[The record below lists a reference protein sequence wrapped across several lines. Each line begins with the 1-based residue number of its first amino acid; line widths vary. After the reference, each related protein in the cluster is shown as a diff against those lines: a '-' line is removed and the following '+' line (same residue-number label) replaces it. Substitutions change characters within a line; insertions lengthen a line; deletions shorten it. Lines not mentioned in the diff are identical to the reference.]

1 MATCIYDRIAGLT
14 VVPLSSVGL
23 EQVMMV
29 FRPDASFVF
38 LLCSHNVSAGS
49 SKSKTFKKHTK
60 TKSMI
65 VYLN

>member
-29 FRPDASFVF
+29 F
-38 LLCSHNVSAGS
+38 
-49 SKSKTFKKHTK
+49 
-60 TKSMI
+60 
-65 VYLN
+65 